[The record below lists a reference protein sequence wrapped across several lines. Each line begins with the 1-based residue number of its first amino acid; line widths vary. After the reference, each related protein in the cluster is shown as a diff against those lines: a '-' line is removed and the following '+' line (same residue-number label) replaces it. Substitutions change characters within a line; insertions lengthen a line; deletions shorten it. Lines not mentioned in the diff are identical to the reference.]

1 MKMTKKIIKNLI
13 LVLIVAV
20 IGAGAFIFGGKMKE
34 EITIKVKF
42 FNLKYTLECG
52 QCFRWKEVE
61 EEENTYIGVIK
72 DRVIK
77 IKQEEDKLLVR
88 SNNMENL
95 EQVVTEYFDLNK
107 DYQKIEQE
115 ISSIDNHVKEAVK
128 RSSGLRLLNQDFFE
142 TLISYIISANN
153 NIPRISK
160 SVNEISKR
168 YGKKIIFE
176 NEEYYLFPTAQELE
190 NVSIDEYRKCGVG
203 FRDSYI
209 YSTVKD
215 ILEGKFDI
223 YSINDKKTATL
234 RKELLNLKGVGPKVA
249 DCILLFACGRGEVF
263 PIDVWVERVMS
274 VLYFKETNGKM
285 KKRDILEYAYNNF
298 KDYAGIVQQH
308 LFYNMREKMI

>member
-1 MKMTKKIIKNLI
+1 
-13 LVLIVAV
+13 
-20 IGAGAFIFGGKMKE
+20 MKE

>member
-1 MKMTKKIIKNLI
+1 
-13 LVLIVAV
+13 
-20 IGAGAFIFGGKMKE
+20 MKE
-34 EITIKVKF
+34 EITIKVNF

-77 IKQEEDKLLVR
+77 IKQEGDKLFVR